1 MGSFHAFQLPVN
13 LVYDRHSFN
22 KSEPLEIKKM
32 TESPKQEEKKAVPE
46 EKDNIIVDILK
57 KLLEIN
63 FTSYGGKGEILK

>member
-1 MGSFHAFQLPVN
+1 
-13 LVYDRHSFN
+13 
-22 KSEPLEIKKM
+22 M

-63 FTSYGGKGEILK
+63 FTNYGGKGEILK